1 MPDPTLKE
9 ALAEAYASA
18 PTDVVEL
25 LTIELR
31 HSAFA
36 QPIRVVLDNVDHT
49 LTLEASAPQDA
60 GQAVLWQGY
69 PFSVER
75 PEVTDVAAPE
85 LVIEI
90 DNVSRE
96 IEANIRA
103 SLATREK
110 VAATFRVYL
119 STDPTGPQNDPPMH
133 LTLHHIKANDLRVTA
148 RAGFGDIAT
157 RHFPSEDY
165 TTERFPGLVR

>member
-1 MPDPTLKE
+1 VPDPTYKA

-18 PTDVVEL
+18 PANVVEL
-25 LTIELR
+25 VTIELR
-31 HSAFA
+31 HPAFA
-36 QPIRVVLDNVDHT
+36 DPIRVVLDDADHM
-49 LTLEASAPQDA
+49 LTLEASAPA
-60 GQAVLWQGY
+60 NPGQSVLWQAFS
-69 PFSVER
+69 FSVER
-75 PEVTDVAAPE
+75 PEISENAAPE
-85 LVIEI
+85 LVIEM

-110 VAATFRVYL
+110 VQATFRVYL
-119 STDPTGPQNDPPMH
+119 STDPSGPQNDPPMH
-133 LTLHHIKANDLRVTA
+133 LTVHHIKATDLRVTA

-157 RHFPSEDY
+157 RHFPAEDY